1 MKTLKAIEHL
11 EAEDFPNWWV
21 YNIVQDGVDYSAGGY
36 PQDAARGPA
45 RRAYRRDVF

>member
-1 MKTLKAIEHL
+1 MQRRHPSATAQAAPRRGEG
-11 EAEDFPNWWV
+11 V

-45 RRAYRRDVF
+45 RRAYRRDVY